1 MTATSTDAEEVAMT
15 EAAPRR
21 DPERR
26 EQLLQAAARAVE
38 VHGASVRMEDI
49 ATEAGVTKPILYR
62 HFGGKGGLYEALAR
76 RAATELMDRLSS
88 EVETGQGNPRDR
100 IRRTVDAFLEAI
112 EERPELYRF
121 LLGRAAAERP
131 AVSQT
136 VGDFTY
142 QLADRVTQIVE
153 EEYERFG
160 LRPRAPRVVSHAMIG
175 AAQAVADWWLATGE
189 LSRDDLVDALVTL
202 LWNGIPALGTPAE

>member
-1 MTATSTDAEEVAMT
+1 MSDAV
-15 EAAPRR
+15 PRR
-21 DPERR
+21 DPARR

-38 VHGASVRMEDI
+38 VHGASVRMEDV
-49 ATEAGVTKPILYR
+49 AAEAGVTKPILYR

-76 RAATELMDRLSS
+76 RAATELMERLSA
-88 EVETGQGNPRDR
+88 EVESEASNPRDR
-100 IRRTVDAFLEAI
+100 IRRTVEAFLEAI

-121 LLGRAAAERP
+121 LLGRATAERP

-160 LRPRAPRVVSHAMIG
+160 LRPRAPRVVAHAMIG

-202 LWNGIPALGTPAE
+202 LWNGIPALGTPE

>member
-1 MTATSTDAEEVAMT
+1 MT

-26 EQLLQAAARAVE
+26 EQLLAAAARAVE
-38 VHGASVRMEDI
+38 MHGASVRMEDI
-49 ATEAGVTKPILYR
+49 AAEAGVTKPILYR

-76 RAATELMDRLSS
+76 RAAADLMERLSS
-88 EVETGQGNPRDR
+88 EVETSQNNPRNR

-153 EEYERFG
+153 EEYDRFG
-160 LRPRAPRVVSHAMIG
+160 LTPRAPRVVSHAMIG

-189 LSRDDLVDALVTL
+189 MSRDDLVDSLVTL
-202 LWNGIPALGTPAE
+202 LWSGIPALGDAR